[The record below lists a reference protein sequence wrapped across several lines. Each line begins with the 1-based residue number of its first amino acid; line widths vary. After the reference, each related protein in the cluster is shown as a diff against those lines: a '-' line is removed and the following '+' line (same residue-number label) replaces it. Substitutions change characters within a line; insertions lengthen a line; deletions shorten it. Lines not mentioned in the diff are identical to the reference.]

1 MLHFKFMV
9 KDCELTQKVEEEG
22 RVVRAP
28 DLKSDTELKFL
39 YDNQLDL
46 IQVVPGSTP
55 LLRLRK
61 ANGST
66 SRQLGFLTC

>member
-1 MLHFKFMV
+1 M
-9 KDCELTQKVEEEG
+9 
-22 RVVRAP
+22 VRAL
-28 DLKSDTELKFL
+28 DLKSDTKFKFL

-55 LLRLRK
+55 LLCLRK

-66 SRQLGFLTC
+66 SRQLGLLTC